1 MVMPFMGFLLFLARD
16 PNKMDCPPFGRTSL
30 ATRLIFLQGSG
41 FRIRD
46 FVDLFF
52 HPIAIYDFYNILIT
66 SVLLKWLLRLGTSG
80 STQKQPVFL

>member
-52 HPIAIYDFYNILIT
+52 HPMSICCLCNVLIVNILLKQ
-66 SVLLKWLLRLGTSG
+66 LLLLGASE

>member
-46 FVDLFF
+46 FVYLF
-52 HPIAIYDFYNILIT
+52 
-66 SVLLKWLLRLGTSG
+66 
-80 STQKQPVFL
+80 STP